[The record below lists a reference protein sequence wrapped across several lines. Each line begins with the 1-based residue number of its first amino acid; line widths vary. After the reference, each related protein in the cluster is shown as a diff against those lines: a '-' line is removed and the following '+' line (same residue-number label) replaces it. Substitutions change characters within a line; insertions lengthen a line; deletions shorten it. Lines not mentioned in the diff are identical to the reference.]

1 MGGGGIAGT
10 TPGLDRYLLG
20 LAGKE
25 RPRVCFLGTASGDDP
40 GYEAAVLRAFV
51 ELGAE
56 PRPVRLFQRDIADLG
71 GFLLS
76 QDVICVGGGNT
87 ANMLAVWRV
96 HGVDRLL
103 REAWDA
109 GVILAGVSA
118 GANCWFEASTTDS
131 FLIGNAD
138 PLADGL
144 GFLPGSF
151 CPHYSSEPA
160 RRPRFA
166 ELIGEGT
173 LPAGYGADD
182 GVALHFVDTAL
193 HATVVADPDAA
204 AYRVERSGASA
215 KETRLSP
222 SVTAG

>member
-10 TPGLDRYLLG
+10 TPGLDRYVLD
-20 LAGKE
+20 LAGTE

-40 GYEAAVLRAFV
+40 AYEAAVLRAFV

-87 ANMLAVWRV
+87 ANMLAIWRA
-96 HGVDRLL
+96 HRVDRLL
-103 REAWDA
+103 QDAWEA

-131 FLIGNAD
+131 FQIGNAD
-138 PLADGL
+138 PLRDGL
-144 GFLPGSF
+144 GFLAGSF

-160 RRPRFA
+160 RRPRFNQ
-166 ELIGEGT
+166 LIGDGT
-173 LPAGYGADD
+173 LPAGYAADD
-182 GVALHFVDTAL
+182 GAALHFVNTAL
-193 HATVVADPDAA
+193 HATVVAQPDAS
-204 AYRVERSGASA
+204 AYRVEQTGAGA
-215 KETRLSP
+215 TETRLAP
-222 SVTAG
+222 SVRTG